1 MQRLEVSG
9 AVRPLKWSLGLKWL
23 KLNTLRF
30 GDKTVPLFRLAY
42 AKTTII
48 YLLAYLFT
56 YLLTPWSRVLLENLT
71 GSQLVKKFPAFY
83 GTRRFIT
90 AFTAARHLSLSWARS
105 IHSMTPHP
113 TSWRSIL
120 MLSSIYTW
128 VSFRQISLPKHCTH
142 LSSPPYVLHS
152 PTISFFSIWSPERY
166 WVRSAD
172 H

>member
-90 AFTAARHLSLSWARS
+90 AFTADRHLSLSWARS

-113 TSWRSIL
+113 TS
-120 MLSSIYTW
+120 
-128 VSFRQISLPKHCTH
+128 
-142 LSSPPYVLHS
+142 
-152 PTISFFSIWSPERY
+152 
-166 WVRSAD
+166 
-172 H
+172 